1 MVPENFRLICSINC
15 PAPWRKTS
23 TKRVVNVFDR
33 KCDQKWMLSSLMWL
47 LRHKTWFLCLRD
59 FFSLYGNIANLKALA
74 ANCGW
79 KTGNFTAMWSV
90 TCFLKHE
97 KHQPQKQQSSCSCTH
112 THTVKKC
119 KTNMPKTKKN
129 MRATLSI
136 LQNQRALFICWNRM
150 CLAIHWCK
158 LVILNEGKPKTI
170 SNKEKTK
177 YATASINCQSN
188 CKSISISM

>member
-1 MVPENFRLICSINC
+1 MVPENFRLTCSMNC
-15 PAPWRKTS
+15 PAPWQKRTQSASS
-23 TKRVVNVFDR
+23 TCLTENVIKNECCQVSCGCCVTKHDF
-33 KCDQKWMLSSLMWL
+33 CV
-47 LRHKTWFLCLRD
+47 CG

-119 KTNMPKTKKN
+119 KTNMPRTKKN

-150 CLAIHWCK
+150 CLAIHWRK

-177 YATASINCQSN
+177 YATTSINCQST